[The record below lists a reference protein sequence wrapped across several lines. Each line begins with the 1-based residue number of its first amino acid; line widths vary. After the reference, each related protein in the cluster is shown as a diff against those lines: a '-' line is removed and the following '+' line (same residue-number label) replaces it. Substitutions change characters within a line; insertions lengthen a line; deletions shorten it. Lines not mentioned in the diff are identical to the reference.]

1 MYLLIMIL
9 FPLRN
14 CVRAV
19 RSDRAGMGKTL
30 YKTRLTNKLSKKYPV
45 GVVDDQPS
53 SISIPLSQKQI
64 EMSEVSNKFL
74 QCTLPE
80 DASYPRIFHI
90 DIAYGVSKYVNML
103 SYSMLRFLHVH
114 PPRLFYTQFG
124 KHFFKT
130 VFYVYYLKIYYWFL
144 PKVNIENISRIYFNV
159 HKKSKN
165 LNFHWELFEILR

>member
-30 YKTRLTNKLSKKYPV
+30 YKTRLTDKLSKKYPV

-53 SISIPLSQKQI
+53 AISIPLSQKQI
-64 EMSEVSNKFL
+64 EMSEVSHKFL

-90 DIAYGVSKYVNML
+90 DIAYGVSKYVI
-103 SYSMLRFLHVH
+103 SYHIPCCASFMYI
-114 PPRLFYTQFG
+114 PRDCFILN
-124 KHFFKT
+124 
-130 VFYVYYLKIYYWFL
+130 L
-144 PKVNIENISRIYFNV
+144 ENIF
-159 HKKSKN
+159 
-165 LNFHWELFEILR
+165 